1 MPDSDNNDVFKMSLL
16 VFTLVTL
23 SSLYNIRKFPTLA
36 DLHWELVTF
45 SLIAFI
51 IFLIPASL
59 VSAELATGWPQAG
72 GVYVWVKEAFG
83 ERWGFAAVW
92 LQWFQMTIGFVA
104 ALSFIAAT
112 LSYSFNPALADS
124 KLYEFILIVIIWWS
138 LTFFNMRGLE
148 TYTLISS
155 SFLIIGMIIPSLLLI
170 GGGLL
175 YIISGNPVQMT
186 CSPDLSDF
194 MPDFA
199 HLNSLVLLLTS
210 VFLFFGVEMTATH
223 AKEIKDVRRNY
234 PLAIFIVGVVITA
247 ASIAGSILLAMLVP
261 SGNLSLLAGIMQ
273 AFEKIL
279 GPHSWIVPAVALM
292 IAIGSIGEASTWI
305 LGPIRGLASTA
316 KEGSLP
322 PVLQKTNKN
331 KMPVN
336 MMILQAMLITFWA
349 AVYVLLPG
357 GVNGSYWM
365 LLSLTSLVYLVMYF
379 FMYAAAIKLRYS
391 HPDVKRAFKIP
402 GGKKGMWLVS
412 GFGIIALLFISML
425 ALIPPSQIAFSGLS
439 TLQYLVFMLVGVVFI
454 TLVPLI
460 IYSRRKPE
468 WKDRSDHNDQHPDP
482 LAF

>member
-1 MPDSDNNDVFKMSLL
+1 MRATDNDNIFKMSLPI
-16 VFTLVTL
+16 FTLVTL
-23 SSLYNIRKFPTLA
+23 ASLYNIRKFPTLA
-36 DLHWELVTF
+36 ELHWELVTF
-45 SLIAFI
+45 SLIAFVI
-51 IFLIPASL
+51 YLIPASL

-83 ERWGFAAVW
+83 ERWAFTAVW

-112 LSYSFNPALADS
+112 LSYVFNPALANS
-124 KLYEFILIVIIWWS
+124 KLYEFIVIVVIWWA
-138 LTFFNMRGLE
+138 LTLFNQRGLK

-155 SFLIIGMIIPSLLLI
+155 SFLIIGMIIPSILLI
-170 GGGLL
+170 GGALS
-175 YIISGNPVQMT
+175 YVMSGNPVQMT
-186 CSPDLSDF
+186 LRPNLSDF
-194 MPDFA
+194 MPDFTN
-199 HLNSLVLLLTS
+199 LNSMVLLLTF
-210 VFLFFGVEMTATH
+210 VFLFFGIEMTATH
-223 AKEIKDVRRNY
+223 AKEIKNVRRNY
-234 PLAIFIVGVVITA
+234 PLAILMVGLVMTA
-247 ASIAGSILLAMLVP
+247 ASIVGALLLAMLVP
-261 SGNLSLLAGIMQ
+261 KENLNLLAGIMQ

-279 GPHSWIVPAVALM
+279 GSHSWIVSVIALM

-322 PVLQKTNKN
+322 PILQKINKN
-331 KMPVN
+331 QIPAN
-336 MMILQAMLITFWA
+336 IMILQALLITFWA

-391 HPDVKRAFKIP
+391 QPDVKRPFKIP

-412 GFGIIALLFISML
+412 GFGLIALIFIFIL
-425 ALIPPSQIAFSGLS
+425 ALIPPSQITITGLS
-439 TLQYLVFMLVGVVFI
+439 TLQYLIFMLGGVTFI

-460 IYSRRKPE
+460 VYSRRKPE
-468 WKDRSDHNDQHPDP
+468 WKPR
-482 LAF
+482 